1 MENIVRGLFGILFLV
16 GLGWLLSTNRRS
28 INWRAVLIGIG
39 LQLIF
44 GLLVLKV
51 PLVRVGFDF
60 VSSFIVAILDFT
72 YQGSLFVFG
81 SLVDKSKTDTL
92 GFIFAFRV
100 LPTIIFFSA
109 LTSVLFYFG
118 ILQKIV
124 YAFAWVMAK
133 TMGLSGAESLS
144 AAANVFM
151 GQTEAPLLVK
161 PYIEKMTNSEL
172 LCLMIGGMATIAGGV
187 MAAYVGFLG
196 GNDPVQQQL
205 FATHLLTASI
215 MNAPAAVVASK
226 LLLPETEVIDTNL
239 QIASEKVGST
249 ALEALTIGTSEGLK
263 LAVNVGAML
272 ISFIALIA
280 MINYI
285 LGDIIGSFTGL
296 NSWIADSTDGHF
308 AKLSLQYVLGQI
320 CRPIAFIV
328 GVDWKDSL
336 TIGSLLG
343 EKTAINEF
351 VAYISLSKIP
361 EGVISF
367 KSKLMATY
375 MLCGFANLS
384 SIAIQI
390 GGIGS
395 LAPNRRGDL
404 SRFGFRALL
413 GGVLACLLTG
423 SVAGMFVG

>member
-1 MENIVRGLFGILFLV
+1 MESIVRGLLGIVFLV
-16 GLGWLLSTNRRS
+16 AVGWLLSQNRRS
-28 INWRAVLIGIG
+28 INWRLVATGIT

-44 GLLVLKV
+44 GVLVLQV
-51 PLVRVGFDF
+51 PFVRSGFNV

-81 SLVDKSKTDTL
+81 NVVDKAKMDTF

-124 YAFAWVMAK
+124 YSFAWIMTK
-133 TMGLSGAESLS
+133 TMRLSGAESLS

-215 MNAPAAVVASK
+215 MNAPAAIVASK
-226 LLLPETEVIDTNL
+226 LLLPETQTVDSNL
-239 QIASEKVGST
+239 QLSAEKIGSN
-249 ALEALTIGTSEGLK
+249 ALEALTIGTSEGLR
-263 LAVNVGAML
+263 LAVNVAAML

-280 MINYI
+280 MINYF
-285 LGDIIGSFTGL
+285 LGDLFGHYTGL
-296 NSWIADSTDGHF
+296 NDWITSSTDGRF
-308 AKLSLQYVLGQI
+308 EKFSLQYLLGQI
-320 CRPIAFIV
+320 CRPVAFFI

-336 TIGSLLG
+336 IVGSLLG

-351 VAYISLSKIP
+351 VAYISLSKLPP
-361 EGVISF
+361 EAISL

-395 LAPNRRGDL
+395 LAPSRRTDL